1 MRAFQK
7 KRADMWATRVR
18 EKTQRATEQASG
30 QMKSGA
36 ESSRARS
43 DGQKKR
49 VTGSNESHGQNIAFL
64 NKKNERKI
72 RTADRWKK
80 KQI

>member
-1 MRAFQK
+1 VGHAGQ
-7 KRADMWATRVR
+7 R
-18 EKTQRATEQASG
+18 ENPKGNRTGE
-30 QMKSGA
+30 
-36 ESSRARS
+36 RS
-43 DGQKKR
+43 DEERRRKLQGQIRRPKKR

-64 NKKNERKI
+64 KKKNERKK